1 MDLPR
6 RMDLSVDLAGIRLR
20 NPTVLA
26 SGILDETG
34 ASMRRVA
41 EAGAGAVVTKSI
53 GSQPRE
59 GNPNPSVVELDGALL
74 NAVGLPN
81 PGIDAYGAE
90 MEEALKGGV
99 PVIGSVF
106 GGDASEFARLAGRME
121 DYGAAAV
128 ELNLSCPHAK
138 GYGTEIGSDPALVE
152 AVTATVEGAVEI
164 PVFAKLSPMAAE
176 MEPLAEAAA
185 SGGAD
190 GITAINTIR
199 AMAIV
204 PEVGRPLLANRVGG
218 LSGPA
223 LKPIGVRCVYE
234 IHEAV
239 DLPIMGV
246 GGISNARD
254 ALEYLM
260 AGATAVQIG
269 TAVGAGGP
277 ETLGRIARDLGDLLE
292 TLGHASVKEVIG
304 LAHQ

>member
-1 MDLPR
+1 MT
-6 RMDLSVDLAGIRLR
+6 LAGLGLR
-20 NPTVLA
+20 SPTVLA
-26 SGILDETG
+26 SGVLDETG

-53 GSQPRE
+53 GSHRRE
-59 GNPNPSVVELDGALL
+59 GSPNPSVVELDGALL

-81 PGIDAYGAE
+81 PGIEAYGAE

-106 GGDASEFARLAGRME
+106 GGDGEEFARLAAKME
-121 DYGAAAV
+121 SYGASAV

-138 GYGTEIGSDPALVE
+138 GYGTEIGSDPRLVRE
-152 AVTATVEGAVEI
+152 ITAAVRGAVGV

-185 SGGAD
+185 EGGAD

-204 PEVGRPLLANRVGG
+204 PEVAKPLLANVVGG

-223 LKPIGVRCVYE
+223 IKPIGVRCVYE
-234 IHEAV
+234 IYEAV
-239 DLPIMGV
+239 DIPIMGV
-246 GGISNARD
+246 GGISDARD
-254 ALEYLM
+254 AVEYVM

-269 TAVGAGGP
+269 TAVASGGP
-277 ETLGRIARDLGDLLE
+277 EILGTVARDMGELLE
-292 TLGHASVKEVIG
+292 SLGYSKVEEAIG
-304 LAHQ
+304 VAHE